1 VTYKEVNGTFYK
13 QEDNYYDE
21 TYLNV
26 EPMTGTAM
34 NIILALQASFL
45 LEGGDDLFPHP
56 IKAFL
61 PIFDIYRSANL
72 TDDQI
77 EENFGD
83 L

>member
-1 VTYKEVNGTFYK
+1 
-13 QEDNYYDE
+13 
-21 TYLNV
+21 
-26 EPMTGTAM
+26 M

-72 TDDQI
+72 TDDQVI
-77 EENFGD
+77 FLN
-83 L
+83 